1 MRVLITG
8 GAGFVGSQLA
18 HRILGDD
25 APLGPIERLTLLDI
39 AEPRP
44 ELLADERVD
53 ALVGP
58 IGEQAAHLGPVDV
71 VFHLAGVVSG
81 AAEADL
87 DLGLQTNVD
96 DTRVLLDRIRAAT
109 EAGAEPATFV
119 FTSSLAVF
127 GDDPHLGQP
136 DVIGDDTLPRPQSSY
151 GAQKYMA
158 ELLVGD
164 YGRRGLVRARTVRLQ
179 TVAVRPGA
187 PNAAASSFVSGI
199 VREPVAGVR
208 APLPVPPETPI
219 SLSSPARTVDAL
231 VRAATATDEEWGS
244 PTAVILPGLS
254 TTPAAMLETLD
265 RVSGQRLSDLV
276 DVAIDPA
283 IVAIVAS
290 WPGAFDPRRALALGI
305 EAPASIDDV
314 IREYLEL
321 VGMPTA
327 A

>member
-1 MRVLITG
+1 MRILITG
-8 GAGFVGSQLA
+8 GAGFVGTQLA
-18 HRILGDD
+18 HRILGAE
-25 APLGPIERLTLLDI
+25 APVGPVERLTLLDI

-58 IGEQAAHLGPVDV
+58 IGDQVANLGDLDL

-87 DLGLQTNVD
+87 DLGMQTNVD
-96 DTRVLLDRIRAAT
+96 DTRALLDHLRAAT
-109 EAGAEPATFV
+109 EAGASPATFV

-127 GDDPHLGQP
+127 GDDPFLGQP
-136 DVIGDDTLPRPQSSY
+136 DVIRDDTLPRPQSSY
-151 GAQKYMA
+151 GAQKYIA

-164 YGRRGLVRARTVRLQ
+164 YGRRGLVHARTVRLQ

-208 APLPVPPETPI
+208 APLPVPADTPI
-219 SLSSPARTVDAL
+219 CLSSPVKTVDAL
-231 VRAATATDEEWGS
+231 VRAASASAEEWGS

-254 TTPAAMLETLD
+254 TTPALMLEAMD
-265 RVSGQRLSDLV
+265 RVSGQPLSSLV

-283 IVAIVAS
+283 IEAIVAS
-290 WPGAFDPRRALALGI
+290 WPGAFEPERAIALGI
-305 EAPASIDDV
+305 TAPESVDAV

-321 VGMPTA
+321 VGVPA
-327 A
+327 VA